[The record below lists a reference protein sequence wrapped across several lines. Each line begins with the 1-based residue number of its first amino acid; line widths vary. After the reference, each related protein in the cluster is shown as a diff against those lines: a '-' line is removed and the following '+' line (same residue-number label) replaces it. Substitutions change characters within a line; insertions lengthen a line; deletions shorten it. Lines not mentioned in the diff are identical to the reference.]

1 MVWLAKNNPATAI
14 TDKIDFFMS
23 ISFSN
28 NSVCYFFVLLV
39 VYSKGK
45 IIPNSRDHTKQTNY
59 QLFILKKDF

>member
-1 MVWLAKNNPATAI
+1 MI
-14 TDKIDFFMS
+14 TQSVSLLSSYVSKIS
-23 ISFSN
+23 LICFSN